1 MDEEASSD
9 QKITVPINPIFH
21 NVQSGSSVPE

>member
-1 MDEEASSD
+1 MDEEENE
-9 QKITVPINPIFH
+9 QKLTAPINPIFH